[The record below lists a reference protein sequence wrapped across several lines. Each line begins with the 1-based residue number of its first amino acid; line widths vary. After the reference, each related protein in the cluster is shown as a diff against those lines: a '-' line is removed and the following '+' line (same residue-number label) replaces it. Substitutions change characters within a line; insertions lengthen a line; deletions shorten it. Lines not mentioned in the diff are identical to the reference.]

1 MRERHDP
8 PSQEKREESR
18 ELRDHRDAAE
28 LDREERRKSE
38 EEESINAS
46 VTHEVVRREGVREL
60 HRKPAA
66 LAWSGLAAG
75 LSMGLSMAAEGVL
88 HAHLPAAE
96 WRPLVAKLGY
106 PFGFIAV
113 ILGSQ
118 QLFTENTLTPIVP
131 LMVKRTGEM
140 LRKVAV
146 LWAVVLA
153 ANLIGT
159 LLFAWAAAYTE
170 AFPPEVRHAFT
181 EMGRM
186 AVEPA
191 RRAWPP
197 RPSVVGPGCV
207 LPGLRVLI
215 ASGGR

>member
-88 HAHLPAAE
+88 
-96 WRPLVAKLGY
+96 
-106 PFGFIAV
+106 
-113 ILGSQ
+113 
-118 QLFTENTLTPIVP
+118 
-131 LMVKRTGEM
+131 
-140 LRKVAV
+140 
-146 LWAVVLA
+146 
-153 ANLIGT
+153 
-159 LLFAWAAAYTE
+159 
-170 AFPPEVRHAFT
+170 EVR
-181 EMGRM
+181 
-186 AVEPA
+186 
-191 RRAWPP
+191 
-197 RPSVVGPGCV
+197 S
-207 LPGLRVLI
+207 
-215 ASGGR
+215 